1 MEAFRFG
8 IGLTIGDVMFGNI
21 GVPERLAFSAV
32 GPTVIEVARIE
43 KLTKTLGY
51 PVLATSGVAALSP
64 GDWRTIGEHPLQGV
78 GQPKEL
84 FGFLSEA
91 AAVAA

>member
-1 MEAFRFG
+1 MY
-8 IGLTIGDVMFGNI
+8 GNI
-21 GVPERLAFSAV
+21 GVPERLAFSAI

-51 PVLATSGVAALSP
+51 PVLATRDVAALSP
-64 GDWRTIGEHPLQGV
+64 GIWQSIGEHRLEGV
-78 GQPKEL
+78 GKPKEL
-84 FGFLSEA
+84 FGFLEEA